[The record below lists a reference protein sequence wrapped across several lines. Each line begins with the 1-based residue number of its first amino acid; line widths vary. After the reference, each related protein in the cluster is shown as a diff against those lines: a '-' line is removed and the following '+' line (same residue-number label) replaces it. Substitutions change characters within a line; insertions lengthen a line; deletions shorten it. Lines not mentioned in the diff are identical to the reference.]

1 MSNESHFTGNQN
13 IVIQNVTDSTIKIAI
28 GDRNEEILLELASLK
43 QLLAERNSQIIQIA
57 GKIYNIEHIN
67 EANFGFILGKKIF
80 NEALTKQL
88 IEAIAPY
95 SKSTY
100 QFFTRAS
107 ETNNWENQVRISDRA
122 KEIIANS
129 FVGPI
134 GVQLRK
140 LMAIGKE
147 DSSEHKLFK
156 YIEKCVHIARYSLE
170 LINYAL
176 ISNLWDIQVGQALS
190 LSTTELEKLSCRL
203 DEPYEPSIA
212 ELFHLLQDLHALF
225 QRPQFQESLLLSE
238 LADPDFAPQ
247 LQMGSLLA
255 NACAELQQLSDK
267 CIDNHQYDLLDCYAA
282 EKNLATVLSVFAFLT
297 NYRMASIRE
306 IGFKQMRNCDP
317 RYVHNFTTLGDS
329 TSNVY
334 TERLKFTSLAVHTD
348 AVLLYRGDHYDQY
361 INLSP
366 FVIDYNALT
375 FEEGTKICF
384 YAYRPTNESVLNYV
398 FLDDNSSIA
407 IKPQGVFHLDDNRL
421 MLPTDRRLLN
431 LDIVIEQF
439 KDANLCLLRNDSAF
453 PN

>member
-156 YIEKCVHIARYSLE
+156 YIDRLNRQRQLLERKC
-170 LINYAL
+170 
-176 ISNLWDIQVGQALS
+176 
-190 LSTTELEKLSCRL
+190 
-203 DEPYEPSIA
+203 
-212 ELFHLLQDLHALF
+212 
-225 QRPQFQESLLLSE
+225 
-238 LADPDFAPQ
+238 
-247 LQMGSLLA
+247 
-255 NACAELQQLSDK
+255 
-267 CIDNHQYDLLDCYAA
+267 QY
-282 EKNLATVLSVFAFLT
+282 
-297 NYRMASIRE
+297 R
-306 IGFKQMRNCDP
+306 
-317 RYVHNFTTLGDS
+317 
-329 TSNVY
+329 
-334 TERLKFTSLAVHTD
+334 
-348 AVLLYRGDHYDQY
+348 
-361 INLSP
+361 
-366 FVIDYNALT
+366 
-375 FEEGTKICF
+375 
-384 YAYRPTNESVLNYV
+384 
-398 FLDDNSSIA
+398 
-407 IKPQGVFHLDDNRL
+407 
-421 MLPTDRRLLN
+421 
-431 LDIVIEQF
+431 
-439 KDANLCLLRNDSAF
+439 
-453 PN
+453 